1 MAVRCFSAVSKGC
14 HSVYHLLRNEA
25 MVAEQSLL
33 HSIMYSFHYQ
43 MNHHRPY
50 RSLKQ
55 VEQCLKRFKIMN
67 LEKAIQ
73 DLVQAGPV
81 KHNSENAEECLVPS
95 QPVIEVV
102 LVKILGGCKLVL
114 RLLECCCTG
123 FLLSVKHLC
132 LQEYILL
139 NTLVVGLLS
148 RLWIL
153 FKGVLKSLGSL
164 YKSLFE
170 LLQEVSNMQP
180 RPYIEGFA
188 FPSVINEFLGAPYS
202 EIKKKMPKALVM
214 KKAGTGWLNR
224 LFSGSKPGSLSTA
237 VPKRVMKKMR
247 RAQNNTD
254 IGKPVLVNRTNLDLE
269 KEFDIKTLCRHPSP
283 AMQENTK
290 SRENPS
296 GSKRTPKSLSSK
308 SLKAQHLRSFVPKLQ
323 EASSFRELSDTLK
336 TTILWCKSNRLGSE
350 AFFLGMKLL
359 KSKRLQHVE
368 AQGCSLRRKLGCVK
382 ATLCK
387 YLQLTSCKWR
397 PSQILRVQSHLR
409 RRIKL
414 SKKRR
419 CNLKRSLF
427 CIPPPETDTLLLE
440 NSLSCS
446 LGQWSN
452 DSSQVWT
459 TENSHS
465 NETVEEQA
473 RGNASHLVKER
484 SLSHRQKGATE
495 NSDDIDDIFKV
506 IGL

>member
-1 MAVRCFSAVSKGC
+1 MAAPGAQEAVWNRVDVPAPACIAAVGVPAQHPAVRCFSAVSKGC

-81 KHNSENAEECLVPS
+81 
-95 QPVIEVV
+95 
-102 LVKILGGCKLVL
+102 
-114 RLLECCCTG
+114 
-123 FLLSVKHLC
+123 
-132 LQEYILL
+132 
-139 NTLVVGLLS
+139 
-148 RLWIL
+148 IL